1 MQTSSSIIRLGFK
14 KSCAVAT
21 AFSSAISSVVA
32 FVSVGTVIL
41 AAQHDA
47 SKVAPPSTYAT
58 SDDRPSGIEAPTA
71 ILMGAHILPCSDKE
85 DAAWVGAT
93 SNILTQFDPDF
104 VRMYLKKNLLFAT
117 SHCGT
122 TDSVSPAAASFQSSI
137 SVNAIR
143 TVCFESIEQG
153 TSQSSDAT
161 RDIATMRA
169 LIGPSIQQGA
179 IPKDSLIH
187 RWWRMASIEF
197 TPLGNEESASPIP
210 VQVPSSGIDPQANV
224 ISWQQIIGT
233 QREWRAASAQHARAA
248 SILRSLESGER
259 PLALSAAEHH
269 EVALNHPPTLGAS
282 VLEVVSWI
290 ELVDAIQA
298 RCRIANEIE
307 IADRLRAD
315 LRAYLQAMNVPTLTA
330 LLDERVPI
338 GSSEPVALSMHA
350 TWESDA
356 WPLLQA
362 SLDARKNR
370 EDTRARFAQLALRI
384 GMKVGFSKEAIE
396 WLQNRL
402 DRVAKNLPSN
412 FQWDAAFEQA
422 VSQHLEDAFQD
433 GAKFDGVYRAPGFDV
448 NDLDICRIYA
458 QTAAFEVFGYAWS
471 REGALSQSQQSARAL
486 QLEALLSPIR
496 DAAAGDRFLVGQHDF
511 AELASAQLLE
521 MYTRDEA
528 KWKPWLVFPMRDPSL
543 VAEVSAEI
551 LENLQRESNRFA
563 EDVASSPF
571 YTHTPRLHEAYVHW
585 PCNRLF
591 GNGYDR
597 PDGLPWI
604 MDDLSSL
611 FWDGYVALRR

>member
-1 MQTSSSIIRLGFK
+1 
-14 KSCAVAT
+14 V
-21 AFSSAISSVVA
+21 ISSVVA
-32 FVSVGTVIL
+32 FVSVGTVAL
-41 AAQHDA
+41 AAQLDA
-47 SKVAPPSTYAT
+47 SKEAQTSVHAT
-58 SDDRPSGIEAPTA
+58 SDSQSSGLEAPTA
-71 ILMGAHILPCSDKE
+71 VRTGVFILPCSDKE
-85 DAAWVGAT
+85 DAAWIGAT
-93 SNILTQFDPDF
+93 PNIFTKFDPDF
-104 VRMYLKKNLLFAT
+104 LRTCLKKNLLLVT
-117 SHCGT
+117 SPCGM
-122 TDSVSPAAASFQSSI
+122 TDSASLAASSCQSSM

-153 TSQSSDAT
+153 TAQSSDAT
-161 RDIATMRA
+161 RDVATMRA
-169 LIGPSIQQGA
+169 LIGPSVQQGA
-179 IPKDSLIH
+179 IPKDSPSH

-197 TPLGNEESASPIP
+197 TPIGNGESASPIP
-210 VQVPSSGIDPQANV
+210 VQIPSSGIDPQADA

-248 SILRSLESGER
+248 SILRSLESGEQ
-259 PLALSAAEHH
+259 PSVLSAQEHH

-290 ELVDAIQA
+290 ELVDAMQA

-315 LRAYLQAMNVPTLTA
+315 LRAYLLALRVSTLAA

-338 GSSEPVALSMHA
+338 GSSELVALSMHA

-362 SLDARKNR
+362 SIGAFKNQEDA
-370 EDTRARFAQLALRI
+370 RARFAQLALRV
-384 GMKVGFSKEAIE
+384 GTKVGFSKEAIE

-422 VSQHLEDAFQD
+422 VSQHLEDAFQE
-433 GAKFDGVYRAPGFDV
+433 GAMFDGVYRAPGFDV

-471 REGALSQSQQSARAL
+471 RDGALSQSQQSARAL
-486 QLEALLSPIR
+486 QFEALLSPIR

-511 AELASAQLLE
+511 AELASAQLFE
-521 MYTRDEA
+521 MYSRDEA

-543 VAEVSAEI
+543 VTEVSAEL
-551 LENLQRESNRFA
+551 LENLQRESTRFA
-563 EDVASSPF
+563 ENIASSPF
-571 YTHTPRLHEAYVHW
+571 YTHTPRLDEAYIHW
-585 PCNRLF
+585 PCNRIF

-597 PDGLPWI
+597 LDGLPWI